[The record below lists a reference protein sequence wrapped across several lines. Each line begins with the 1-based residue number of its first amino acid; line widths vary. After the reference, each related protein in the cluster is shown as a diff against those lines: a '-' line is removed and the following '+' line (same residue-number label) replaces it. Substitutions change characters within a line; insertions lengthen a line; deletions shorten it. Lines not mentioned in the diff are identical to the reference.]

1 MKVKKLNIKTFL
13 NKKAMPKLKIYF
25 IKNQIQFSS
34 FLKGKKIP
42 LFYKL

>member
-1 MKVKKLNIKTFL
+1 MKVKKLNIKKFII
-13 NKKAMPKLKIYF
+13 KKANPKLKIYF

-34 FLKGKKIP
+34 FLKGIKIP